1 MITVTAIK
9 EFMQKFILV
18 PAFLMLAFVVKAQQ
32 PSVAWK
38 ELGTVNPLPAKQIK
52 SSRWSIGG
60 ETLDRSY
67 ADYDAYKSYLGALG
81 AKRLRL
87 QAGWARCE
95 KTKGSYDFAWLDSIV
110 NDALSQ
116 SVQPW
121 LELSYGN
128 PIYPGGGDA
137 ALAGGIPTSAEALAA
152 WDGWVSAIVRHF
164 RNRVHEW
171 EIWNEP
177 DLGQKFT
184 AEDYAVFYVRTGT
197 IVRNEQR
204 PARLIGL
211 ALCCNGWGQYAQ
223 TVVNYLKS
231 VNKLDLLDVVTLHG
245 YKLRPEETYPM
256 VEEVK
261 KVVLAARPDVQFWQG
276 ENGAPSVKKGETIG
290 ALREYDWSELTQ
302 AKWDLRR
309 MFGDMGAD
317 MEVTNLF
324 TMADLYYGSGD
335 HMAGLN
341 AKGLLKARPD
351 KSIEKTKLMYS
362 AYQHSAS
369 LFSEKISRI
378 KNATFTTGAGVS
390 AFAFQKNSKSNLLV
404 LWMSSK
410 PAAEDEAES
419 KTMSFSVKRASFQKP
434 VYIDLISGKVYEVPP
449 GQYRKDND
457 GCTFSNVV
465 VPDYPVVIAERSAVV
480 LKQ

>member
-1 MITVTAIK
+1 
-9 EFMQKFILV
+9 MQKILIV
-18 PAFLMLAFVVKAQQ
+18 LFFVSAAFTATAQ
-32 PSVAWK
+32 SGLSSWK
-38 ELGTVNPLPAKQIK
+38 ELGTLKALSAKKIK
-52 SSRWSIGG
+52 TSRWSIGG
-60 ETLDRSY
+60 ETLDRNY
-67 ADYDAYKSYLGALG
+67 ADYNAYKSYLGPLG

-95 KTKGSYDFAWLDSIV
+95 RVKGKYDFAWLDSIV

-128 PIYPGGGDA
+128 PIYQGGGDA
-137 ALAGGIPTSAEALAA
+137 ALAGGLPTSPEALAA
-152 WDGWVSAIVRHF
+152 WDAWVSAMVKHF
-164 RNRVHEW
+164 GGRVHEW

-177 DLGQKFT
+177 DLGTKFT
-184 AEDYAVFYVRTGT
+184 AKDYAVIYARTGDV
-197 IVRNEQR
+197 VRKEQ
-204 PARLIGL
+204 PSARLIGL
-211 ALCCNGWGQYAQ
+211 ALCCMNWGQYAQ
-223 TVVNYLKS
+223 TVVDYLKS
-231 VNKLDLLDVVTLHG
+231 VNKLHLLDVVSLHG

-261 KVVLAARPDVQFWQG
+261 KVVLAVKPDVQFWQG
-276 ENGAPSVKKGETIG
+276 ENGAPSVKKGGTIG

-341 AKGLLKARPD
+341 AKGLLQARPD
-351 KSIEKTKLMYS
+351 KSIEKAKLMYS
-362 AYQHSAS
+362 VYQNAAS
-369 LFSEKISRI
+369 LFSGTVSRL
-378 KNATFTTGAGVS
+378 KDAVFNTGTDVS
-390 AFAFQKNSKSNLLV
+390 AFAYGKNGKCNLLT

-410 PAAEDEAES
+410 PAAEDESET
-419 KTMSFSVKRASFQKP
+419 KTMSFTVKNVSFKKP
-434 VYIDLISGKVYEVPP
+434 VYVDLISGKVYEIPTS
-449 GQYRKDND
+449 QYKKDGND
-457 GCTFSNVV
+457 FAFSGIA
-465 VPDYPVVIAERSAVV
+465 VPDCPVVIADKSGVV
-480 LKQ
+480 LK

>member
-1 MITVTAIK
+1 
-9 EFMQKFILV
+9 MQKVLPVLV
-18 PAFLMLAFVVKAQQ
+18 ISLLASVVKAQQ
-32 PSVAWK
+32 TAVAWK
-38 ELGTVNPLPAKQIK
+38 ELGTIKSLPASQIK

-60 ETLDRSY
+60 ETLDRNY
-67 ADYDAYKSYLGALG
+67 ADYNAYKSYLGPLG

-95 KTKGSYDFAWLDSIV
+95 RTKGRYDFAWLDSIV

-128 PIYPGGGDA
+128 PIYEGGGDA
-137 ALAGGIPTSAEALAA
+137 ALAGGIPTSAEALSA
-152 WDGWVSAIVRHF
+152 WDAWVSAIVRHF
-164 RNRVHEW
+164 KNRVREW

-184 AEDYAVFYVRTGT
+184 AKDYAIFYIRTGT
-197 IVRNEQR
+197 IVRKEQ
-204 PARLIGL
+204 PSARLIGL
-211 ALCCNGWGQYAQ
+211 ALCCTAWGQYAQ
-223 TVVNYLKS
+223 TVVDDLKS
-231 VNKLDLLDVVTLHG
+231 ANKLDLLNVVTLHG

-261 KVVLAARPDVQFWQG
+261 KVVLAAKPDVEFWQG

-335 HMAGLN
+335 HMMGLN

-351 KSIEKTKLMYS
+351 KSIEKAKLMYS
-362 AYQHSAS
+362 AYQHAAT

-378 KNATFTTGAGVS
+378 KNASFTTGTGVA
-390 AFAFQKNSKSNLLV
+390 AFAFQKNGKSNLLV

-410 PAAEDEAES
+410 PAAEDDAGS
-419 KTMSFSVKRASFQKP
+419 KTMSFSVKNASFQKP
-434 VYIDLISGKVYEVPP
+434 VYVDLISGKVYDIPSD
-449 GQYRKDND
+449 QYKKDNN
-457 GCTFSNVV
+457 GCTFSSVV

-480 LKQ
+480 LK